1 MKSFWNCRKCFL
13 KHFIQLVKSWICGIG
28 IISDFLKYIGNVD
41 FFTDKTI
48 ICIHIDYLNMKFHG
62 WQNPLHRKK
71 LHLALHCL
79 RGSPTDP
86 YLVMAGALD
95 TAWVLRWLDDA
106 GLPQH
111 KDTFL
116 AARVDGRLLHRL
128 TLEELAGL
136 HVTSVLHAAS
146 IRTGIQ
152 VCTKRPCWL

>member
-1 MKSFWNCRKCFL
+1 MFFKPFHSACYILNFWNRYKNSFL
-13 KHFIQLVKSWICGIG
+13 QVYWKRTHQLVYSV
-28 IISDFLKYIGNVD
+28 YQH
-41 FFTDKTI
+41 TDKT
-48 ICIHIDYLNMKFHG
+48 LMKYHG

-152 VCTKRPCWL
+152 VCARRHSWL

>member
-1 MKSFWNCRKCFL
+1 
-13 KHFIQLVKSWICGIG
+13 
-28 IISDFLKYIGNVD
+28 
-41 FFTDKTI
+41 
-48 ICIHIDYLNMKFHG
+48 MKFHG

-86 YLVMAGALD
+86 NLVMAGALD

-152 VCTKRPCWL
+152 VCAKRPCRL

>member
-1 MKSFWNCRKCFL
+1 MLIFCTSCFL
-13 KHFIQLVKSWICGIG
+13 SHFIQLVSFWIFGIG
-28 IISDFLKYIGNVD
+28 IRTYFFKFIGNVPYHQLVYSVYQHA
-41 FFTDKTI
+41 DKT
-48 ICIHIDYLNMKFHG
+48 LMKYHG

-152 VCTKRPCWL
+152 VCARRHSWL

>member
-1 MKSFWNCRKCFL
+1 M
-13 KHFIQLVKSWICGIG
+13 
-28 IISDFLKYIGNVD
+28 
-41 FFTDKTI
+41 
-48 ICIHIDYLNMKFHG
+48 
-62 WQNPLHRKK
+62 
-71 LHLALHCL
+71 
-79 RGSPTDP
+79 
-86 YLVMAGALD
+86 MAGALD

-128 TLEELAGL
+128 TLDELAGL

-152 VCTKRPCWL
+152 VCVYSIIQYFSQKSSNSLRFNFYLFLYSI